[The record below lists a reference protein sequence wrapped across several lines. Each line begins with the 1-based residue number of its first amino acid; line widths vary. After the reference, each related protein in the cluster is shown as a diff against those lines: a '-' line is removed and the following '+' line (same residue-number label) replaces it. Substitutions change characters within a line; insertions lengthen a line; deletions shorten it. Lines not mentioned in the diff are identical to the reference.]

1 VPFGLGIW
9 EIVIL
14 AVILL
19 LLFGGKGLPGMARRL
34 GTGIRE
40 VKDAVEEIDPRTMLD
55 PKDEKEAAPPKQLP
69 PAEVV
74 PPGERAGEA
83 EASPQAAQEPAA
95 QAQETQGRG

>member
-19 LLFGGKGLPGMARRL
+19 LLFGGKGLPGMARKL
-34 GTGIRE
+34 GTSVRE
-40 VKDAVEEIDPRTMLD
+40 VKDAVEEIDPRTLLD
-55 PKDEKEAAPPKQLP
+55 PKEEPKQAAPKQLP

-74 PPGERAGEA
+74 PAPPADGQAGPPASTPVAAAADDEQPPG
-83 EASPQAAQEPAA
+83 
-95 QAQETQGRG
+95 

>member
-1 VPFGLGIW
+1 MPFGLGIW

-19 LLFGGKGLPGMARRL
+19 LLFGGKGLPGAARRL

-40 VKDAVEEIDPRTMLD
+40 VKDAVEEIDPRTMMD
-55 PKDEKEAAPPKQLP
+55 SKDEKQAAPKQLP

-74 PPGERAGEA
+74 RTGGTAGEA
-83 EASPQAAQEPAA
+83 EASPQEVPSEKRSA
-95 QAQETQGRG
+95 